1 MRKLFRTRFFQDERA
16 QSIVEFAVALPFL
29 VLMSVGTFAVG
40 MILDRHL
47 TLGQVVRNGG
57 NMYARG
63 IDFSIEQNKRFIMD
77 AGTGLDL
84 QLTGGKSA
92 VWFTLLTRVPD
103 DAQCPTGWGGS
114 RDCNNNGRI
123 VIAQR
128 YRIGD
133 TSGTGMGSRLQ
144 TSQAATQF
152 VDKNGQAAVEG
163 DHINHFDLVEAWAD
177 SAPPSVTNSATGL
190 LKNELIYVVEVIHRP
205 TSISFQGIFAPEF
218 MYARAFF

>member
-1 MRKLFRTRFFQDERA
+1 MRKLLKWKLFQDERA

-29 VLMSVGTFAVG
+29 VLMSVGAFAVG

-63 IDFSIEQNKRFIMD
+63 IDFSIEQNKHFIMD
-77 AGTGLDL
+77 SGTGLDL
-84 QLTGGKSA
+84 RLTGGKSA

-103 DAQCPTGWGGS
+103 DARCPNGGGGM
-114 RDCNNNGRI
+114 RDCNNNGRV

-128 YRIGD
+128 YKIGD
-133 TSGTGMGSRLQ
+133 TSGTGMGSRMQ
-144 TSQAATQF
+144 SSQSVSQF
-152 VDKNGQAAVEG
+152 VDKNGQAATEG
-163 DHINHFDLVEAWAD
+163 DHVNHFDMAEAWAD
-177 SAPPSVTNSATGL
+177 NAPGSVTNPSTGL
-190 LKNELIYVVEVIHRP
+190 QENELLYVVEVIHRP

>member
-1 MRKLFRTRFFQDERA
+1 MRKRLLNFLGEERG

-63 IDFSIEQNKRFIMD
+63 IDFSINQNKQFIID
-77 AGTGLDL
+77 SGTGLDL

-92 VWFTLLTRVPD
+92 VWFTLLTRVPSN
-103 DAQCPTGWGGS
+103 AQCSSGGGS
-114 RDCNNNGRI
+114 LRDCNNNGRV

-128 YRIGD
+128 YKIGD
-133 TSGTGMGSRLQ
+133 TAGTGMASRLQ
-144 TSQAATQF
+144 NGQSASQF
-152 VDKNGQAAVEG
+152 VDKNGASAIEG
-163 DHINHFDLVEAWAD
+163 DHVDHFDLAEAWAD
-177 SAPPSVTNSATGL
+177 SAPTSLTDPTSGIQD
-190 LKNELIYVVEVIHRP
+190 NELIYVVEIIHRP